1 LHGRRGEIEPLQAVL
16 VVDTDELMAALS
28 RVQRHTE
35 PMLPETLMP
44 GDLRHALVDELQVGD
59 NGAPATDGAAKRRLT
74 RTDEDAMDLVFLLF
88 EQVLAAPD
96 VPDPIKVV
104 ISRLQIPYVKVAII
118 DPGFFEDCNHPARR
132 LLNRIAEASL
142 GWNEDGDHGQ
152 DDLFERIVS
161 VVERV
166 VTEFHADPGLFE
178 TLDAEF
184 AGQVSAQ
191 QRQARLAELRT
202 VRSIGA
208 RSERHAAR
216 RKVMRLIDERLKA
229 QGEIPVVVA
238 AIIYDGW
245 VEVMLD
251 AYTREGENGH
261 AWRHALRVLD
271 RLTWSIQPKRDPT
284 ERRELLRR
292 IPELLRDLRTALSG
306 VVSDP
311 RMVGRWLKELQV
323 VHIAVLRGPVGDV
336 NSRVANSG
344 VTGVLG
350 MPTPAEGAI
359 FDLNALPVGSWLAIM
374 RDDDQWFRAKLAWR
388 SDDGDE
394 MLFVDRLGRKGFEMT
409 RHDLETLFEQELA
422 EVIGDGNTPLVDRAM
437 EAVRQSLTVH

>member
-28 RVQRHTE
+28 RVQRRTE
-35 PMLPETLMP
+35 PMQPETLMP
-44 GDLRHALVDELQVGD
+44 GDLRHALVDTLQVTD
-59 NGAPATDGAAKRRLT
+59 SGACVADDGAAKRRLT
-74 RTDEDAMDLVFLLF
+74 RADEDAMDLVFLLF

-96 VPDPIKVV
+96 IPDPIKTV
-104 ISRLQIPYVKVAII
+104 ISRLQIPYVKAAII
-118 DPGFFEDCNHPARR
+118 DPRFFDDCHHAARR

-142 GWNEDGDHGQ
+142 GWNEDGEHGQ
-152 DDLFERIVS
+152 DDLYERIVS

-178 TLDAEF
+178 RLDAEF
-184 AGQVSAQ
+184 AGHLADQ

-216 RKVMRLIDERLKA
+216 RKVMRLIDERLQA
-229 QGEIPVVVA
+229 RGEIPVVIA

-245 VEVMLD
+245 AEVMLD
-251 AYTREGENGH
+251 AYTREGENSH
-261 AWRHALRVLD
+261 AWRHSLRVLD
-271 RLTWSIQPKRDPT
+271 RLIWSIQPKRDPV

-311 RMVGRWLKELQV
+311 QMVGRWLKELQV
-323 VHIAVLRGPVGDV
+323 VHIAVLRGSVGEARSV
-336 NSRVANSG
+336 VAG
-344 VTGVLG
+344 A
-350 MPTPAEGAI
+350 PRAQTPADDAMI
-359 FDLNALPVGSWLAIM
+359 DVDALPVGSWLAIM

-388 SDDGDE
+388 SDDGEE
-394 MLFVDRLGRKGFEMT
+394 MLFVDRLGRKVFEMA
-409 RHDLETLFEQELA
+409 RYELETLFEQELA
-422 EVIGDGNTPLVDRAM
+422 EVIGDGNIPLVDRAM
-437 EAVRQSLTVH
+437 EAVRQSLTLH